1 MGLLRNLLWI
11 VPVLVLVAC
20 GEAKE
25 RDITNTNSNSELS
38 NTRAAGEQ
46 LYSRNCASCHG
57 SLAEGRMK
65 NRSARDIVAAIRSI
79 SSMMYLKS
87 LSSEDIANIAEALSP
102 LPDTKAP
109 PVPRGMTATA
119 TGPNAIAL
127 RWEASVDDSVGSGT
141 RGYKIFR
148 GAVQIADVDADVLSY
163 DDENLT
169 PVTTY
174 TYSALA
180 YDVAGNSSEKCEAVS
195 ATTPVEPPTPDT
207 TPPSVPAGL
216 ATTAN
221 TARMVA
227 IRWNASTDNTGG
239 SGLRNYRLFR
249 NDTLLATLGP
259 SVLTYNDNA
268 VMPSTDYSYRVSA
281 IDNSMNESARSA
293 TLAVRTPA
301 FDGTA
306 LYTNRCQNCHGALN
320 ISDVRNTTAAA
331 ISTAIGTATVP
342 GTVGQ
347 MAGLRD
353 LSMNELAAIAAVLS
367 DANDTVAPTVP
378 GAATLASSNFDR
390 VTITWGRSTDAA
402 SGMKG
407 YNIYRNGTQIHF
419 ANSAVP
425 PTNTQTY
432 TDIGLTE
439 RTLYRYKVDAVDMA
453 NNKSAMTA
461 EVSIT
466 TGERPPT
473 PDTTPPGVPTGL
485 AGTSTANSVTLTWVK
500 PADNVGVTSF
510 KVYRGTTAL
519 PTVNVPAVTIT
530 DSNLVPSTTYS
541 YTVEAYDA
549 ANNKSAKST
558 AFSIAT
564 KTPNG
569 AALYGQRCQGCHGT
583 LDVSDLKFRAPTV
596 PLFANL
602 FANAIAPVAQGGITA
617 MQGRGMPA
625 LELNAILALL
635 AGEEGE
641 NPTPSPNSV
650 YTYTAPVG
658 NRSLTSSYLFRI
670 FVNFNATTGRG
681 ATTLDEANRLI
692 ILGRIAGNGA
702 ALGGGCTLYDGTSCS
717 ATSATAPIFALA
729 PSAPSSNAARAG
741 YLINVCSQLLE
752 GTQGISVALSRAALT
767 TTSPLNT
774 ANLTAFHKVFNV
786 NQAPNSATLTALA
799 GIATDASTK
808 NQTLTD
814 AWKAVALPLCENGA
828 LGGL

>member
-1 MGLLRNLLWI
+1 
-11 VPVLVLVAC
+11 VLVLVSC
-20 GEAKE
+20 GVAKE
-25 RDITNTNSNSELS
+25 RDVSSSNSNSEIS
-38 NTRAAGEQ
+38 STRAAGEL
-46 LYSRNCASCHG
+46 LYSKNCTSCHG
-57 SLAEGRMK
+57 SLSEGRMK
-65 NRSARDIVAAIRSI
+65 NRTARDIAAAIRSI
-79 SSMMYLKS
+79 GSMMYLKS

-109 PVPRGMTATA
+109 PVPEGMTATA
-119 TGPNAIAL
+119 TGPRAIAL

-141 RGYKIFR
+141 KGYKLYR
-148 GAVQIADVDADVLSY
+148 GAAQIADVDAAVLSY

-174 TYSALA
+174 TYSAVA
-180 YDVAGNSSEKCEAVS
+180 YDVAGNISEECDSVS
-195 ATTPVEPPTPDT
+195 ATTPVDPPTPDT

-239 SGLRNYRLFR
+239 SGLKNYRVFR
-249 NDTLLATLGP
+249 NDTLLTTLGP
-259 SVLTYNDNA
+259 SALTYNDNA
-268 VMPSTDYSYRVSA
+268 VMPGTDYSYKVSA
-281 IDNSMNESARSA
+281 IDNSMNESARSTA
-293 TLAVRTPA
+293 LPVRTPA
-301 FDGTA
+301 FNGA
-306 LYTNRCQNCHGALN
+306 VLYTNRCQNCHGALN

-331 ISTAIGTATVP
+331 ISTAIGTTAVE

-347 MAGLRD
+347 MAGLKD
-353 LSMNELAAIAAVLS
+353 LSMMELAAIAAVLS
-367 DANDTVAPTVP
+367 DANDTVPPTVP

-419 ANSAVP
+419 ATSPVP
-425 PTNTQTY
+425 ATNTQTY

-439 RTLYRYKVDAVDMA
+439 RTLYKYKVDAVDMA
-453 NNKSAMTA
+453 NNKSAMNA

-466 TGERPPT
+466 TGNRPPT
-473 PDTTPPGVPTGL
+473 PDTTPPNTPTGL
-485 AGTSTANSVTLTWVK
+485 TGTSTANAVTLTWVK
-500 PADNVGVTSF
+500 PTDNVGVTSF
-510 KVYRGTTAL
+510 KVYRGTTVL

-564 KTPNG
+564 KAPNG
-569 AALYGQRCQGCHGT
+569 TALYGQRCQGCHGT
-583 LDVSDLKFRAPTV
+583 LDVSDLKYRAPTV
-596 PLFANL
+596 PLFAVL
-602 FANAIAPVAQGGITA
+602 FANAIAPVAQGGITQ

-625 LELNAILALL
+625 VELNAILALL
-635 AGEEGE
+635 AGEETY

-670 FVNFNATTGRG
+670 FVNFNATTGGG
-681 ATTLDEANRLI
+681 ATALDEANRVI
-692 ILGRIAGNGA
+692 ILGRIAANGA
-702 ALGGGCTLYDGTSCS
+702 ALGGGCTVYDGTSCPANASS
-717 ATSATAPIFALA
+717 AQIFSLA
-729 PSAPSSNAARAG
+729 PSAPSSNASRAG

-752 GTQGISVALSRAALT
+752 GTQGIAVALSRAGLT
-767 TTSPLNT
+767 VASPQSA
-774 ANLTAFHKVFNV
+774 ANLTAFYKVFNAA
-786 NQAPNSATLTALA
+786 QAPNSATLTALS
-799 GIATDASTK
+799 GIASDAVAKSQ
-808 NQTLTD
+808 NLTT
-814 AWKAVALPLCENGA
+814 AWKAVALPLCEQGT
-828 LGGL
+828 LGGF

>member
-1 MGLLRNLLWI
+1 MGLSRNLL
-11 VPVLVLVAC
+11 LVIALFVVVAC
-20 GEAKE
+20 GGAKE
-25 RDITNTNSNSELS
+25 REVTNTNSNSEVS
-38 NTRAAGEQ
+38 NTRAAGEL
-46 LYSRNCASCHG
+46 LYSTNCASCHG
-57 SLAEGRMK
+57 GLAEGRMR
-65 NRSARDIVAAIRSI
+65 NRSARDITAAIRSI
-79 SSMMYLKS
+79 SSMMFLRS
-87 LSSEDIANIAEALSP
+87 LSPQDIANIAEALSP

-109 PVPRGMTATA
+109 PVPRGMSATA
-119 TGPNAIAL
+119 TGPNAIAI

-141 RGYKIFR
+141 RGYKLYR
-148 GAVQIADVDADVLSY
+148 GAVQIADVDATVLSY

-180 YDVAGNSSEKCEAVS
+180 YDVAGNSSEKCDPVS
-195 ATTPVEPPTPDT
+195 ATTLVVPPTPDT
-207 TPPSVPAGL
+207 TPPSVPTGL

-268 VMPSTDYSYRVSA
+268 VMPSTDYSYKVSA
-281 IDNSMNESARSA
+281 LDNSMNESARSTA
-293 TLAVRTPA
+293 LAVRTPA

-306 LYTNRCQNCHGALN
+306 LYTSRCQNCHGALN

-331 ISTAIGTATVP
+331 ISTAIGTSTVA

-378 GAATLASSNFDR
+378 GAATLASSNYDR
-390 VTITWGRSTDAA
+390 VTITWGKSTDAA

-425 PTNTQTY
+425 PTNTQSF

-485 AGTSTANSVTLTWVK
+485 TGTSTANSVTLTWVK

-510 KVYRGTTAL
+510 KVYRGTTVL

-549 ANNKSAKST
+549 ANNRSARST

-564 KTPNG
+564 KAPNG

-602 FANAIAPVAQGGITA
+602 FANAIAPIAQGGITA

-625 LELNAILALL
+625 VELNAILTLL

-641 NPTPSPNSV
+641 NPTPSANSV

-681 ATTLDEANRLI
+681 ATTLDEANRVI

-702 ALGGGCTLYDGTSCS
+702 ALGGGCTLYDGTSCP
-717 ATSATAPIFALA
+717 ATAATAPLFSLA
-729 PSAPSSNAARAG
+729 QSAPSSNAARAG

-752 GTQGISVALSRAALT
+752 GTQGIKVALSRAALT
-767 TTSPLNT
+767 PTSPLNT
-774 ANLTAFHKVFNV
+774 ANLTAFYKVFNV